1 MQILPS
7 GVFISAGE
15 SPILHRISEGTARM
29 QLNDDEPATIQ
40 TLIDIM
46 ARLRDPDTG
55 CPWDRQ
61 QDFRS
66 VAPYTLE
73 EACEVV
79 DAIERD
85 DRAGL
90 QDELGDLLFQV
101 VFHARMASES
111 GWFDFSDVVRSICD
125 KLVRRHPHV
134 FAGAEIADADAQTH
148 AWEAH
153 KQKERGA
160 TSDGVLEG
168 VPLALPALMRADK
181 LQKKASRAG
190 FDWPDIRGVF
200 DKVEEEMDE
209 LRAEIEDGL
218 DREALRD
225 EAGDLLFAVVNLVRH
240 AGAEPESA
248 LRRANRKFTK
258 RFQQVEQLCREAG
271 TSVTETDLDTLDWYW
286 DQVKMRE

>member
-1 MQILPS
+1 MP
-7 GVFISAGE
+7 
-15 SPILHRISEGTARM
+15 
-29 QLNDDEPATIQ
+29 LNDDQPATIQ
-40 TLIDIM
+40 TLLDIM
-46 ARLRDPDTG
+46 ASLRSPETG

-85 DRAGL
+85 DSAGL
-90 QDELGDLLFQV
+90 RDELGDLLFQV

-111 GWFDFSDVVRSICD
+111 GWFDFSDVVHGICD
-125 KLVRRHPHV
+125 KMVRRHPHV
-134 FAGAEIADADAQTH
+134 FAGDQIADAEAQSH

-153 KQKERGA
+153 KRRERGA
-160 TSDGVLEG
+160 TSSGVLDG

-200 DKVEEEMDE
+200 DKVAEEMEE
-209 LRAEIEDGL
+209 LQAEIAHGQ
-218 DREALRD
+218 DREALVD

-240 AGAEPESA
+240 AGVEPETA
-248 LRRANRKFTK
+248 LRRANRKFTR
-258 RFQQVEQLCREAG
+258 RFQRVEQLCHEAG
-271 TSVTETDLDTLDWYW
+271 TRVTDTDLDTLDRYW
-286 DQVKMRE
+286 EQVKMSE

>member
-1 MQILPS
+1 MH
-7 GVFISAGE
+7 V
-15 SPILHRISEGTARM
+15 
-29 QLNDDEPATIQ
+29 NDDNTATIQ
-40 TLIDIM
+40 TLLDIM
-46 ARLRDPDTG
+46 ACLRNPDNG

-66 VAPYTLE
+66 IAPYTLE

-85 DRAGL
+85 DRVGL
-90 QDELGDLLFQV
+90 RDELGDLLFQV
-101 VFHARMASES
+101 VFHARMASEAE
-111 GWFDFSDVVRSICD
+111 WFDFSDVVQGICD
-125 KLVRRHPHV
+125 KMIRRHPHV
-134 FAGAEIADADAQTH
+134 FADAEIADADAQAH

-153 KQKERGA
+153 KQQERGGA
-160 TSDGVLEG
+160 TGGVLDG

-200 DKVEEEMDE
+200 DKVAEELEE
-209 LRAEIEDGL
+209 LRVEVEDGS
-218 DREALRD
+218 DQEALRD

-240 AGAEPESA
+240 AGAEPESV

-258 RFQQVEQLCREAG
+258 RFQQVELLCQQAG
-271 TSVTETDLDTLDWYW
+271 TSVSETDLDTLDWYW

>member
-1 MQILPS
+1 MQ
-7 GVFISAGE
+7 V
-15 SPILHRISEGTARM
+15 
-29 QLNDDEPATIQ
+29 NDAEPATIQ
-40 TLIDIM
+40 TLLEIM
-46 ARLRDPDTG
+46 ACLRSPDNG

-66 VAPYTLE
+66 IAPYTLE
-73 EACEVV
+73 EACEVI

-85 DRAGL
+85 DRSGL
-90 QDELGDLLFQV
+90 RDELGDLLFQV

-111 GWFDFSDVVRSICD
+111 GWFGFSDVVQAICD
-125 KLVRRHPHV
+125 KLIRRHPHV
-134 FAGAEIADADAQTH
+134 FAGAEIADAAAQTH

-153 KQKERGA
+153 KQHERGA
-160 TSDGVLEG
+160 SDSVLDG

-200 DKVEEEMDE
+200 DKVEEEMEE
-209 LRAEIEDGL
+209 LRAEIKEGL
-218 DREALRD
+218 DQEALRD

-258 RFQQVEQLCREAG
+258 RFQQVEQLCNEAG
-271 TSVTETDLDTLDWYW
+271 TSVSETDLDTLDRYW

>member
-1 MQILPS
+1 MP
-7 GVFISAGE
+7 V
-15 SPILHRISEGTARM
+15 
-29 QLNDDEPATIQ
+29 NDDEPATIQ
-40 TLIDIM
+40 TLLDIM
-46 ARLRDPDTG
+46 ACLRNPDNG

-66 VAPYTLE
+66 IAPYTLE

-85 DRAGL
+85 DKAGL
-90 QDELGDLLFQV
+90 RDELGDLLFQV

-111 GWFDFSDVVRSICD
+111 GWFDFSDVVRGICD
-125 KLVRRHPHV
+125 KMVRRHPHV
-134 FAGAEIADADAQTH
+134 FAGAEIADADAQTL
-148 AWEAH
+148 AWESH
-153 KQKERGA
+153 KQQEKGA
-160 TSDGVLEG
+160 TSGSVLDG

-200 DKVEEEMDE
+200 DKVEEEMGE
-209 LRAEIEDGL
+209 LRAEIEEGL
-218 DREALRD
+218 DQEAIKD

-248 LRRANRKFTK
+248 LRRANRKFTH
-258 RFQQVEQLCREAG
+258 RFRQVEQLCHEAG
-271 TSVTETDLDTLDWYW
+271 TSVTETDLDTLDGYW
-286 DQVKMRE
+286 NQVKMRE

>member
-1 MQILPS
+1 MH
-7 GVFISAGE
+7 V
-15 SPILHRISEGTARM
+15 
-29 QLNDDEPATIQ
+29 NDDKPPTIQ
-40 TLIDIM
+40 TLLDIM
-46 ARLRDPDTG
+46 ACLRNPDNG

-66 VAPYTLE
+66 IAPYTLE

-85 DRAGL
+85 DMAGL
-90 QDELGDLLFQV
+90 RDELGDLLFQV

-111 GWFDFSDVVRSICD
+111 GWFDFSDVVKNICD
-125 KLVRRHPHV
+125 KMIRRHPHV
-134 FAGAEIADADAQTH
+134 FGDAEVVDADAQTQ

-153 KQKERGA
+153 KQQERKAYSG
-160 TSDGVLEG
+160 SVLDG

-190 FDWPDIRGVF
+190 FDWHDIRGVF
-200 DKVEEEMDE
+200 DKVAEELEE
-209 LRAEIEDGL
+209 LRVEIGDGS
-218 DREALRD
+218 DQEALRD

-240 AGAEPESA
+240 AGAEPESV

-258 RFQQVEQLCREAG
+258 RFQQVEQLCHQAG

>member
-1 MQILPS
+1 MH
-7 GVFISAGE
+7 VY
-15 SPILHRISEGTARM
+15 
-29 QLNDDEPATIQ
+29 DDEPATIQ
-40 TLIDIM
+40 TLLDIM
-46 ARLRDPDTG
+46 ACLRNPDKG

-66 VAPYTLE
+66 IASYTLE

-85 DRAGL
+85 DKAGL
-90 QDELGDLLFQV
+90 RDELGDLLFQV

-111 GWFDFSDVVRSICD
+111 GWFDFSDVLQGICD
-125 KLVRRHPHV
+125 KMVRRHPHV
-134 FAGAEIADADAQTH
+134 FADAEVADAVAQTH
-148 AWEAH
+148 AWELH
-153 KQKERGA
+153 KQKERGV
-160 TSDGVLEG
+160 TSGSVLDG

-200 DKVEEEMDE
+200 DKVEEEMHE
-209 LRAEIEDGL
+209 LRAEIEDGQ
-218 DREALRD
+218 DQEAIED

-248 LRRANRKFTK
+248 LRRANRKFTR
-258 RFQQVEQLCREAG
+258 RFQQLEQLCHEAG
-271 TSVTETDLDTLDWYW
+271 TSVSETDLDTLDGYW

>member
-1 MQILPS
+1 
-7 GVFISAGE
+7 
-15 SPILHRISEGTARM
+15 M
-29 QLNDDEPATIQ
+29 QLNDDKPATIQ

-153 KQKERGA
+153 KQKERSAASG
-160 TSDGVLEG
+160 GVLEG

-200 DKVEEEMDE
+200 DKVEEEMGE

-286 DQVKMRE
+286 DQVKMRD